1 MHVTKVSW
9 IPVATCSYPSQS
21 VTHVTLIRA
30 TATSAISQRSIFK
43 ISPRCLHTYCGRVS
57 ESSLLQLSIPY
68 AVITTSPLEA
78 ILGSLEGS
86 RTLREVDR
94 IIGLNHLAPSDL
106 HEQLAMLH

>member
-1 MHVTKVSW
+1 MLWS
-9 IPVATCSYPSQS
+9 S
-21 VTHVTLIRA
+21 VRVLA
-30 TATSAISQRSIFK
+30 SAIE
-43 ISPRCLHTYCGRVS
+43 HTY
-57 ESSLLQLSIPY
+57 LY